1 MTPSP
6 YELGS
11 FPIAFFC
18 NPDTGEYN
26 QIMLNLEQTKEFS
39 RVLAEILMNAPDKPE
54 GFDIMT
60 DDVVVVTHKLGHP
73 IKEYYTEQELLDAQD
88 EQV

>member
-1 MTPSP
+1 MIPSP

-18 NPDTGEYN
+18 DPITGEYN
-26 QIMLNLEQTKEFS
+26 QIMLNLAQTKELG
-39 RVLAEILMNAPDKPE
+39 RVLAEILMSAPDKNE

-60 DDVVVVTHKLGHP
+60 DDEVLVTHKLGHP
-73 IKEYYTEQELLDAQD
+73 IKEYYTEQELLDAA
-88 EQV
+88 EEE